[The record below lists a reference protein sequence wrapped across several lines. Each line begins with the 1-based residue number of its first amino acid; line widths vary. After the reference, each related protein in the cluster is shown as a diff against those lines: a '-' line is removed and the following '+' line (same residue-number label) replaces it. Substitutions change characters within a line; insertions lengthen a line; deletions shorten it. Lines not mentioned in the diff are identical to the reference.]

1 VPESTSESLP
11 PKTEDNVFFGKRM
24 GMWGWIANIAG
35 LVTIITIAVTFLWVM
50 SSLPRVE
57 GRVPARGMEYAASI
71 TRNESGVPFIT
82 ARSGHDAYF
91 ALGWIHAQ
99 DRLWQME
106 TQRRVGAGRLA
117 EIVGVAGLKNDRFM
131 RTLGLYRLAE
141 SSFST
146 LDDATQS
153 ALTAYAEGVNAW
165 IRDNSH
171 RLPPEFL
178 ILGLRPEAWKPADSL
193 VWGRL
198 MALRLTADWRDEALR
213 GKLAAK
219 LPAKQLA
226 ELWPDTGD
234 GLSTLAAAETF
245 QSVLAALPEEASP
258 RDASNVAVLSG
269 KRSASGA
276 PLLANDPH
284 LPFQMPGLW
293 YLASVEAPGLRLTGA
308 MVPGIPFHLIAHNG
322 RIAWGTTTTHADT
335 VDLYVEQLAG
345 DGGYMVGKNS
355 RPFAEHQETILV
367 KNAAPEVLTIRESRH
382 GPIVSDLAV
391 GQKDGQVVA
400 LKSTALEADDRTA
413 QAFFRMGR
421 SVDWRS
427 FTAAL
432 ADFHSPVQNF
442 AFADTSGTIGFITA
456 GRVPLRS
463 GKADGATPIAGWT
476 GNGEWTGWI
485 PFTKMPQAVNP
496 KAGMLVNANNQVA
509 GSRYPYRL
517 AKSWHEG
524 FRARRLLDLLEAKTA
539 LTVDD
544 MLAIQM
550 DKRSLAAEEFKELL
564 DSPEG
569 LSPNAARAAAMIQTW
584 DGTMDKDRPEPL
596 IYNLWLDKMWRNM
609 VADELGDDFD
619 AMRKVRLR
627 ALGDMLASNRHW
639 CDDVSTE
646 KAESCEDLVSRSLEA
661 TLADLSAR
669 FPDKSLEQ
677 LRWGDLHQARFTHP
691 LMGRLP
697 LANHLSDSQFATDG
711 DDYTISRGTFAPGQ
725 FTHVHGA
732 GLRVVFDLANLDA
745 SRFIIAGGQSGNP
758 LSRHYDDLMPAWLE
772 NRGMTLVKPA
782 EGAASISLEPGY

>member
-1 VPESTSESLP
+1 MPESTSESLP
-11 PKTEDNVFFGKRM
+11 SKTEDTVFFGKRM

-35 LVTIITIAVTFLWVM
+35 LTTLITSAVLFLWVM

-57 GRVPARGMEYAASI
+57 GRIPARGMEYAASI
-71 TRNESGVPFIT
+71 TRNDSGVPFIT

-106 TQRRVGAGRLA
+106 TQRRAGAGRLA
-117 EIVGVAGLKNDRFM
+117 EIVGEAGLKNDRFM

-141 SSFST
+141 NSFSA
-146 LDDATQS
+146 LDDATQG
-153 ALTAYAEGVNAW
+153 ALRAYAEGVNSW
-165 IRDNSH
+165 IEDNSH
-171 RLPPEFL
+171 RLPPEFML
-178 ILGLRPEAWKPADSL
+178 LGLRPEPWKPADSL
-193 VWGRL
+193 VWGRV
-198 MALRLTADWRDEALR
+198 MALRLTSDWRDEALR

-219 LPAKQLA
+219 LTAKQMA
-226 ELWPDTGD
+226 ELWPDTSD
-234 GLSTLAAAETF
+234 GLSTLAGAGPL

-269 KRSASGA
+269 KRSANGA

-284 LPFQMPGLW
+284 LPLQMPGLW

-308 MVPGIPFHLIAHNG
+308 MVPGVPFHLIAHNG

-335 VDLYVEQLAG
+335 IDLYVEQLAA
-345 DGGYMVGKNS
+345 DGGYMVGKS
-355 RPFAEHQETILV
+355 VRPFVERQETIQV
-367 KNAAPEVLTIRESRH
+367 KNAPPETLTIRESRH

-400 LKSTALEADDRTA
+400 LKSTALETDDRTA
-413 QAFFRMGR
+413 QALYRMGR

-432 ADFHSPVQNF
+432 ADFHAPVQNF

-463 GKADGATPIAGWT
+463 GKADGATPIAGAS

-485 PFTKMPQAVNP
+485 PFAKMPQTVNP
-496 KAGMLVNANNQVA
+496 KAGILVNANNQVT

-517 AKSWHEG
+517 TKSWHEG
-524 FRARRLLDLLEAKTA
+524 FRARRLLDLLEAKSA

-544 MLAIQM
+544 LLAIQM
-550 DKRSLAAEEFKELL
+550 DNRSLAAEEFKELL

-569 LSPNAARAAAMIQTW
+569 LSPNAARAAAMVQAW
-584 DGTMDKDRPEPL
+584 DGAMDKDRPEPL
-596 IYNLWLDKMWRNM
+596 IYNLWLDKLWQNV

-619 AMRKVRLR
+619 SLRKVRLR
-627 ALGDMLASNRHW
+627 ALGDMLAGNRHW
-639 CDDVSTE
+639 CDDVGTE
-646 KAESCEDLVSRSLEA
+646 KAESCEDVLSRSLEA
-661 TLADLSAR
+661 TMAELSAR
-669 FPDKSLEQ
+669 FPGKNLDQ

-691 LMGRLP
+691 VMGRLP
-697 LANHLSDSQFATDG
+697 LASRLSDSQHPTDG
-711 DDYTISRGTFAPGQ
+711 DDYTINRGTFFPGQ
-725 FTHVHGA
+725 FSHVHGA
-732 GLRVVFDLANLDA
+732 GMRVVFDLSNLDD

-758 LSRHYDDLMPAWLE
+758 LSRHYDDLMPAWLH
-772 NRGMTLVKPA
+772 NRAMTLVKPDT
-782 EGAASISLEPGY
+782 GAASITLEPGY